1 MTTTRPRGTAAQD
14 AEVRYA
20 VRGMTCGAC
29 SARVQRVL
37 EKQDGVTGAE
47 VNLATGTAVA
57 HLAAG
62 ADDAPLMAAVERA
75 GYELVPLAEGEL
87 PQDDHAARRRAW
99 GLRAAAAAPAAA
111 FLIAGM
117 AAGDRVM
124 DADWY
129 RWTSFVLATLVQFG
143 VGWPFL
149 AEAARRARHLGANMD
164 TLVAV
169 GTLTAY
175 LASVAALLGWADLG
189 GGGTE
194 AVPAAGAHD
203 HAETAAQVMTHP
215 GHLWFESA
223 VVVIAFVSLGRYL
236 EARATS
242 RAGEGLRALLGMR
255 ATEATL
261 LTEDGEASVVPVAA
275 VRAGDMV
282 LVRPG
287 GRIPVDG
294 EVAAGASSVD
304 ASMLTGEPIPVEA
317 GPGTH
322 VAGGTVN
329 LTGPLTVRATAVG
342 GDTAL
347 ARIAAQVAAAQAGK
361 GGAQRLADR
370 VSGVFVPVVLAIAAA
385 TFAGWWL
392 LAGEP
397 ADGFRAAVAVLVVA
411 CPCSLGLATP
421 VALMAGLGRAA
432 ELGIVIRGV
441 EALERV
447 RRVSTVV
454 FDKTGTLTAG
464 TPALVDVAVAP
475 GGDRDRALAM
485 AAAVERF
492 SEHPLAR
499 AVAAGAGDLP
509 VPAAEDV
516 VGVPGVGVRGDVE
529 GRDVMVVRP
538 GADAGLHVAPELHA
552 AEEAMRERGLTT
564 SLVGWDGAAEAV
576 LGFED
581 PPRPGAERAVA
592 DLRHQGLDLVLLT
605 GDNARA
611 AAAAGTRLGIPR
623 VLAGVM
629 PDGKRD
635 EVARLQAG
643 GERVAVVGDGVNDAP
658 ALAQADLGVALGTG
672 TDVAMETA
680 DITLVRP
687 DLEGVA
693 AALEISRRTHRTITQ
708 NLGWAFAYNVAAI
721 PLAVAGVLNPAIAG
735 AAMAGSSVSVV
746 LNALRLR
753 RVRRRGGRT

>member
-1 MTTTRPRGTAAQD
+1 MTITRPRETAAQ
-14 AEVRYA
+14 ATEVRYA

-37 EKQDGVTGAE
+37 EKQDGVAAAE

-57 HLAAG
+57 HLAPGAG
-62 ADDAPLMAAVERA
+62 DAPLVAAVERA
-75 GYELVPLAEGEL
+75 GYELVPLAAGEL
-87 PQDDHAARRRAW
+87 PRDDHAGRRRTW
-99 GLRAAAAAPAAA
+99 GLRAAAAAPAAV

-117 AAGDRVM
+117 LAGDRLM

-129 RWTSFVLATLVQFG
+129 RWTSFALATVVQFG

-149 AEAARRARHLGANMD
+149 QEAGRRVRHLGANMD

-175 LASVAALLGWADLG
+175 LASVAALLGWLELG
-189 GGGTE
+189 GGG
-194 AVPAAGAHD
+194 AADGMMR
-203 HAETAAQVMTHP
+203 EP
-215 GHLWFESA
+215 GPLWFESS

-236 EARATS
+236 EVRATS
-242 RAGEGLRALLGMR
+242 RAGEGLRALLSMG

-261 LTEDGEASVVPVAA
+261 LTGDGEASVVPVAA
-275 VRAGDMV
+275 IRVGDLT

-287 GRIPVDG
+287 GRIPADG
-294 EVAAGASSVD
+294 EVVSGASSVD
-304 ASMLTGEPIPVEA
+304 TSMLTGEAVPVETA
-317 GPGTH
+317 PGAH

-329 LTGPLTVRATAVG
+329 LTGPLTVRVTAVG
-342 GDTAL
+342 GDTAM
-347 ARIAAQVAAAQAGK
+347 ARIGAMVAAAQAGK

-370 VSGVFVPVVLAIAAA
+370 VSAVFVPAVLAVAAA

-392 LAGEP
+392 IAGEP
-397 ADGFRAAVAVLVVA
+397 TDGFRAAVAVLVVA

-441 EALERV
+441 DALERV

-464 TPALVDVAVAP
+464 APELVEVALAP
-475 GGDRDRALAM
+475 GGDRDRVLGM

-499 AVAAGAGDLP
+499 AVVAAADGRP
-509 VPAAEDV
+509 VAAAADV
-516 VGVPGVGVRGDVE
+516 SAVAGVGVRGDVE

-538 GADAGLHVAPELHA
+538 GADAGLHVTAELHA
-552 AEEAMRERGLTT
+552 AEEAMRDRGLTT
-564 SLVGWDGAAEAV
+564 SLVGWDGSAEAV
-576 LGFED
+576 LGFDD
-581 PPRPGAERAVA
+581 PPRPGAARAVA
-592 DLRHQGLDLVLLT
+592 DLRGKGLEVVLVT

-611 AAAAGTRLGIPR
+611 AAAAGERLGIPR

-629 PDGKRD
+629 PGAKRD

-693 AALEISRRTHRTITQ
+693 TALEVSRRTHRTITQ
-708 NLGWAFAYNVAAI
+708 NLAWAFAYNVAAI

-735 AAMAGSSVSVV
+735 AAMAMSSVSVV

-753 RVRRRGGRT
+753 RVRRGGGRP